1 MAFPSQ
7 PHPFISSIGKI
18 LSFHTE
24 LEVMFHAS
32 LSDYVVCW
40 LFLVSLTT
48 LLMVIIFPVSRVRV
62 WEACDTTQWWWD
74 GRMDGDT
81 AMTNAATK
89 SSLVSAGPFSVVRS
103 SAFSFL
109 SSSFSASSPSESSF
123 FLLRHGW
130 WALISSYPSS
140 SAASASSYMATYIRG

>member
-48 LLMVIIFPVSRVRV
+48 LSMVIIFPVSRVRV

-89 SSLVSAGPFSVVRS
+89 SSLVSAGLFSVVRS

-109 SSSFSASSPSESSF
+109 SSSFSALSPSKSSSF
-123 FLLRHGW
+123 SPASW

-140 SAASASSYMATYIRG
+140 SAASSSSYMATYIRV